1 MQETVYLV
9 NLTVLYCIFTA
20 YQTVSLSNRM
30 GGVVIQ
36 ASVEGYD
43 CDILRLCGQELKV

>member
-1 MQETVYLV
+1 MGALSIARDCFNCV
-9 NLTVLYCIFTA
+9 FTA